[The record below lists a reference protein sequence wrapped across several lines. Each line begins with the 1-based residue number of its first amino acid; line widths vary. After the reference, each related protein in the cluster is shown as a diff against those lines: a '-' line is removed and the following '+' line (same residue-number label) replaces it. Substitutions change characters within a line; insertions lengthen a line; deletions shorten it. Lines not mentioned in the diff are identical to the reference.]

1 MVKANPRWVARNVVR
16 RVPTMNA
23 HLPLSM
29 WASLWDGSAGPGI
42 DAISIVKRIADQA
55 GHPLSFVQVGAN
67 DGEMGDP
74 LHDVVVKYGWHGVVV
89 EPLPHLFTALQ
100 NAYRDVPGVVCE
112 QTAIADEDGGS
123 ARMYAVRWKPSDPVW
138 VIGLSSF
145 RREVILESKDLVPD
159 IEDRIDEVDV
169 PVMRLEALLAKH
181 TISQLDVLQVDTEGY
196 DYEILKQIDFSASWA
211 PRHVIYEACH
221 LGPDLNRARNMLRS
235 AGYKIFPAGYDDYAY
250 RD

>member
-16 RVPTMNA
+16 RVPTVNA

-29 WASLWDGSAGPGI
+29 WASLWGGDKGPGI

-55 GHPLSFVQVGAN
+55 GRPLTFVQIGAN

-74 LHDVVVKYGWHGVVV
+74 LHDVVVGYQWRGIVV
-89 EPLPHLFTALQ
+89 EPLPHLFTALK
-100 NAYRDVPGVVCE
+100 NAYRECPGVVCE
-112 QTAIADEDGGS
+112 QTAIDDREGT
-123 ARMYAVRWKPSDPVW
+123 ARMYAVSWKPSDPVW

-145 RREVILESKDLVPD
+145 RREVILESQHLVPD
-159 IEDRIDEVDV
+159 IENRIEEVEV
-169 PVMRLEALLAKH
+169 PVMRLDTLLAKH
-181 TISQLDVLQVDTEGY
+181 SVNHVDVMQIDTEGY
-196 DYEILKQIDFSASWA
+196 DYEVLKQIDFSKPWA

-221 LGPDLNRARNMLRS
+221 LGDDLNRARNMLRS